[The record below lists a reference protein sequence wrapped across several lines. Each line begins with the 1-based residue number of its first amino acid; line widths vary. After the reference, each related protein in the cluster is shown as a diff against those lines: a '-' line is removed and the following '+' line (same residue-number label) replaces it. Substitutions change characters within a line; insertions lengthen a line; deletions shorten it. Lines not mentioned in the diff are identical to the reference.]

1 LYAAIHSTDHAYK
14 TQNPPKEA
22 VIGAF
27 AKFAAA
33 LLTLVVSA
41 CSPALLNITVP
52 RGGYSLHRD
61 INYGPVPRQKLDI
74 YVPDGLTAP
83 APVILFFYGGN
94 WDSGSKELYLAF
106 GQAFASEGFVV
117 AIADYRLYPA
127 VKYPAF
133 LEDSAAAF
141 AFVHAH
147 ASQYGGD
154 PGRIFLAGHSA
165 GAYNAIMLVSDPHYL
180 KDAGADIFQ
189 VRGAIGLAGPY
200 DFLPLTDPG
209 LIAMFGGRA
218 RKETQP
224 ITYIDGKRP
233 PMLLA
238 AGTGDETVGPGN
250 TTRMAAKLRSFGSP
264 VEVKMYPGVGHI
276 GLILSLA
283 RPFRGRTS
291 LRADMADFI
300 RAH

>member
-1 LYAAIHSTDHAYK
+1 MNSSQQAAIRSFGKILAT
-14 TQNPPKEA
+14 
-22 VIGAF
+22 
-27 AKFAAA
+27 
-33 LLTLVVSA
+33 LLTLAVGA

-52 RGGYSLHRD
+52 RAGYSVHRD
-61 INYGPVPRQKLDI
+61 LVYGPAPRENLDI
-74 YVPDGLTAP
+74 YVPDGLTAS
-83 APVILFFYGGN
+83 APVLLFFYGGN
-94 WDSGSKELYLAF
+94 WDSGSKDLYLAF

-127 VKYPAF
+127 VKYPVF
-133 LEDSAAAF
+133 LQDGAAAF
-141 AFVHAH
+141 RFVHGNA
-147 ASQYGGD
+147 ARFGGD
-154 PGRIFLAGHSA
+154 PNRIFLAGHSA
-165 GAYNAIMLVSDPHYL
+165 GAYNAIMLASDPHYL
-180 KDAGADIFQ
+180 KDAGADISQ
-189 VRGAIGLAGPY
+189 LRGAIGLAGPY

-224 ITYIDGKRP
+224 ISHIDGKRP

-238 AGTGDETVGPGN
+238 AGTADETVDPGN
-250 TTRMAAKLRSFGSP
+250 ATRMAAKLQSFASP
-264 VEVKMYPGVGHI
+264 VQVKLYPGVGHI

-291 LRADMADFI
+291 LRDDMANFI

>member
-1 LYAAIHSTDHAYK
+1 M
-14 TQNPPKEA
+14 
-22 VIGAF
+22 
-27 AKFAAA
+27 
-33 LLTLVVSA
+33 VSA

-52 RGGYSLHRD
+52 RGGYSVHRD
-61 INYGPVPRQKLDI
+61 LVYGPAPREKLDI

-106 GQAFASEGFVV
+106 GESFASRGFVV
-117 AIADYRLYPA
+117 AIADYRLYPQ
-127 VKYPAF
+127 VKYPTFLQDNAAAF
-133 LEDSAAAF
+133 RFVHDSAA
-141 AFVHAH
+141 
-147 ASQYGGD
+147 QYGGD
-154 PGRIFLAGHSA
+154 PGRVFLAGHSA

-180 KDAGADIFQ
+180 RDAGADISQ

-200 DFLPLTDPG
+200 DFLPLQDPG

-224 ITYIDGKRP
+224 ISYIDGKRP

-238 AGTGDETVGPGN
+238 AGTGDETVDPGN
-250 TTRMAAKLRSFGSP
+250 STRMAEKLNSFGSP
-264 VEVKMYPGVGHI
+264 VEVKLYPGVGHI

-291 LRADMADFI
+291 LRDDMTDFI

>member
-1 LYAAIHSTDHAYK
+1 MTRLSQKEAAI
-14 TQNPPKEA
+14 
-22 VIGAF
+22 GAL
-27 AKFAAA
+27 AKMAAA
-33 LLTLVVSA
+33 LLTLVVGA

-52 RGGYSLHRD
+52 RGGYSVHRD
-61 INYGPVPRQKLDI
+61 LVYGPAPREKLDI
-74 YVPDGLTAP
+74 YVPDGLMAP

-94 WDSGSKELYLAF
+94 WDSGSKDLYLAF
-106 GQAFASEGFVV
+106 GQAFTSEGFVV

-127 VKYPAF
+127 VKYPTFLQDNAAAF
-133 LEDSAAAF
+133 RFVHDSAA
-141 AFVHAH
+141 
-147 ASQYGGD
+147 QYGGD

-180 KDAGADIFQ
+180 KDAGADISQ

-209 LIAMFGGRA
+209 LITMFGGQRP
-218 RKETQP
+218 ETQP
-224 ITYIDGKRP
+224 INHIDGKRP

-238 AGTGDETVGPGN
+238 AGTGDETVDSGN
-250 TTRMAAKLRSFGSP
+250 STRMAAKLRSFGSP
-264 VEVKMYPGVGHI
+264 VAVKLYPGVGHI

-291 LRADMADFI
+291 LRDDMANFI